1 MVQYLHSK
9 LCVLMESGQTGSGK
23 TFTMQGLGNE
33 AGEIDY
39 EYRGLIPRTLE
50 YLFDQIEER
59 KRVLS
64 SNS

>member
-1 MVQYLHSK
+1 
-9 LCVLMESGQTGSGK
+9 MESGQTGSGK